1 MTINERVQ
9 MVIDSLCK
17 GNKRAFANLVG
28 ISATVVENIVGSR
41 KGKPSFDVLCKICSN
56 ANISEAWLLTGNG
69 SMLKSNNQL
78 SSNRLGN
85 EITETPIENLLVI
98 GMDKRNKNTDI
109 VRSTDFRP
117 RIPFDA
123 AAGALSIVTDSIAL
137 KDCEMYPVI
146 TAFPRY
152 DFTMPIHGDSM
163 EPEFLS
169 GDEVACQI
177 VNEKIYI
184 QWGRVHILDTIHG
197 AVIKRIYDDGER
209 ILCKSINPL
218 YADFSIPKEDILHI
232 ALVVG
237 MLRRY

>member
-56 ANISEAWLLTGNG
+56 SNISEAWLLTGNG

-109 VRSTDFRP
+109 VRPTDF
-117 RIPFDA
+117 
-123 AAGALSIVTDSIAL
+123 GL
-137 KDCEMYPVI
+137 KDFEMYSVI

-184 QWGRVHILDTIHG
+184 QWGRVHILDTIDG